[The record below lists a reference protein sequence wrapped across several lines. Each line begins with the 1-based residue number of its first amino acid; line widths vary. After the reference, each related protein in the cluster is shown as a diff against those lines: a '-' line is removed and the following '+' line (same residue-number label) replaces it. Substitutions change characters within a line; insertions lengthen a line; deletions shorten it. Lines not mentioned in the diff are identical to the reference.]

1 MHSSFL
7 YYTPIIADVCVKG
20 KAQQMVDC
28 KLFQNL
34 FLVIGCGVMYDI
46 RKISHLGE

>member
-7 YYTPIIADVCVKG
+7 YYTPIIADVCAKG
-20 KAQQMVDC
+20 KARGLADC

-34 FLVIGCGVMYDI
+34 FLVIDSNMMYDI
-46 RKISHLGE
+46 RKNSQFGE